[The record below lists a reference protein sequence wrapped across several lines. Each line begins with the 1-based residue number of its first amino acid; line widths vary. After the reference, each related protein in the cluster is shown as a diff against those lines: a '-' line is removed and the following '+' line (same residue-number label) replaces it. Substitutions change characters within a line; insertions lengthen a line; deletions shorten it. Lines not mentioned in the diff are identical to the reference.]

1 MALQFKIQ
9 LKHIAEPVV
18 WRRVVVPEEFTF
30 LQFHMAI
37 QFSFGWF
44 DAHLFQ
50 FSPNGRGSRR

>member
-50 FSPNGRGSRR
+50 FSPTG